1 MIPKNVDTTGTDVSY
16 HWSERGLKLPFQG
29 ATGLEARATILT
41 RIDHVTIGVADLAAG
56 IDAYRRIGFEVDDVG
71 IARNDGD
78 YLQLAPAPREG
89 LQTIALASDDLAADS
104 AAVHARHGIA
114 YLTLVAPNVQP
125 ASRHPNGVQR
135 IERVYIAVKDVAAA
149 AAHYARVLGVPAPKM
164 ERGTVINAD
173 MAIFQ
178 FGATALGLAQP
189 NGAGVCADALARR
202 GPGPFQIL
210 YRTRSMD
217 ACAKW
222 IADHGLPAPA
232 RGIRNTGEQAML
244 VLPAHACGVVI
255 GFVGPG

>member
-1 MIPKNVDTTGTDVSY
+1 VRP
-16 HWSERGLKLPFQG
+16 
-29 ATGLEARATILT
+29 
-41 RIDHVTIGVADLAAG
+41 
-56 IDAYRRIGFEVDDVG
+56 
-71 IARNDGD
+71 GD
-78 YLQLAPAPREG
+78 G
-89 LQTIALASDDLAADS
+89 LQTIALASDALAADS

-114 YLTLVAPNVQP
+114 YLTLVAPTVQP

-135 IERVYIAVKDVAAA
+135 IERVYIAVKDLAAA

-189 NGAGVCADALARR
+189 AAPGVCADALARR

-210 YRTRSMD
+210 YRTSSMN
-217 ACAKW
+217 AATKW
-222 IADHGLPAPA
+222 MADHGLPRPA

-244 VLPAHACGVVI
+244 VAPEHACGVYI
-255 GFVGPG
+255 GFVGPA